1 MSQLSALPRKAVNNV
16 SKPGRAPVSAPVAHD
31 DIFTL
36 LQIARF
42 GACATR
48 SDGTVVFWNRRAE
61 QICGVSSSDALGRH
75 YRELIPQRALRPSGA
90 QEAFEAE
97 EVAVQPPVLVAP
109 QAGDVLTVYIFD
121 DHHSGPAPGPAQP
134 AAHLSEAE
142 LPTHDGG
149 PPPLIGQPAPQLLT
163 RREAQVLEMMA
174 EGTPTDKIASEL
186 GISVHTVR
194 NHVRNLRRKLNA
206 RSKPEAVAN
215 AFRQG
220 LL

>member
-1 MSQLSALPRKAVNNV
+1 M
-16 SKPGRAPVSAPVAHD
+16 SAPVAHD

-61 QICGVSSSDALGRH
+61 QICGVPSSEALGRH
-75 YRELIPQRALRPSGA
+75 YRELISQHGLRASGS
-90 QEAFEAE
+90 QEAP
-97 EVAVQPPVLVAP
+97 EVAVQPPVLVAA
-109 QAGDVLTVYIFD
+109 QAGDALTVYIFD
-121 DHHSGPAPGPAQP
+121 DHPAVAAPRPDQP
-134 AAHLSEAE
+134 ASHQPEAE
-142 LPTHDGG
+142 SLTHDGG
-149 PPPLIGQPAPQLLT
+149 PPARSAQPAPQILT
-163 RREAQVLEMMA
+163 RREAQVLQMTA
-174 EGTPTDKIASEL
+174 EGSPTDEIATDL

>member
-1 MSQLSALPRKAVNNV
+1 M
-16 SKPGRAPVSAPVAHD
+16 SAPVAHD

-61 QICGVSSSDALGRH
+61 QICGVLSSEALGRH
-75 YRELIPQRALRPSGA
+75 YREVVYRRALLAADSA
-90 QEAFEAE
+90 EA
-97 EVAVQPPVLVAP
+97 AVQPPVLL
-109 QAGDVLTVYIFD
+109 AGQSVDALTLYIFD
-121 DHHSGPAPGPAQP
+121 DHHDAPATRPGQP
-134 AAHLSEAE
+134 TAHQPEPE
-142 LPTHDGG
+142 PPTHGGG
-149 PPPLIGQPAPQLLT
+149 PPVPSGQPAPQLLT
-163 RREAQVLEMMA
+163 RREAQVLQMMA
-174 EGTPTDKIASEL
+174 AGAPTDKTATDL